1 MTTVLVVEDDRKLR
15 ELLRAYL
22 ERAGWSVVS
31 TASGAE
37 ALALAESA
45 DPDLVVLDLGLPDM
59 PGELVAAELA
69 RTRRTPVLMLTSRAE
84 EADRL
89 RGFEL
94 GADDYVTKPFSPR
107 EVVLRI
113 EAILRRTSARD
124 AGPPPDGLQRFGDGH
139 LVLDPARREARVAGR
154 AVPLTATEWGL
165 LWALSRSDGKVCSRA
180 ELVNRIRGEE
190 VDANDRSI
198 DSHVKN
204 LRRKL
209 EVDPHTPQIVLT
221 VSGGGY
227 RLGLDAD
234 G

>member
-15 ELLRAYL
+15 DLLRAYL
-22 ERAGWSVVS
+22 ERAGWSVLS

-69 RTRRTPVLMLTSRAE
+69 RARRMPVLMLTCRAE

-113 EAILRRTSARD
+113 EAILRRISARD
-124 AGPPPDGLQRFGDGH
+124 AGPPADGLQRFGDGH

-154 AVPLTATEWGL
+154 GVPLTATEWGL
-165 LWALSRSDGKVCSRA
+165 LWALSRSGGKVCSRA

-204 LRRKL
+204 LRRKV
-209 EVDPHTPQIVLT
+209 ETDPRTPQIVLT

>member
-15 ELLRAYL
+15 DLLRQYL
-22 ERAGWSVVS
+22 EREGWSVLS
-31 TASGAE
+31 TGSGAE
-37 ALALAESA
+37 AIALAGAA
-45 DPDLVVLDLGLPDM
+45 DPDLVVLDLGLPDL
-59 PGELVAAELA
+59 PGDTVAVELTM
-69 RTRRTPVLMLTSRAE
+69 RGTPVLMLTARAE

-107 EVVLRI
+107 EVVARI
-113 EAILRRTSARD
+113 EAILRRTNERTTDRRAERRGS
-124 AGPPPDGLQRFGDGH
+124 FGGGY
-139 LVLDPARREARVAGR
+139 LVLDEARREARVAGR
-154 AVPLTATEWGL
+154 AVALTVTEWGL
-165 LWALSRSDGKVCSRA
+165 LRALTQSGGRVCSRA
-180 ELVNRIRGEE
+180 ELVNRIRGDE
-190 VDANDRSI
+190 VDPADRSI

-209 EVDPHTPQIVLT
+209 EADPRHPQIVLT

-234 G
+234 D